1 MAGIVGGWERAQA
14 VLAGRYRLDELIGR
28 GGTGEVW
35 RGHDLRPGWP
45 VAVKI
50 LSPQV
55 TDVSMRE
62 RFAREARTAAR
73 VVHPNVVTVFDVGEH
88 EGRPFLVMELL
99 TGRDLA
105 TELAEDGPPG
115 ISAMCRLAGQ
125 AAVGLDAAHRA
136 GVVHRDVKPA
146 NLHRSGDGA
155 LKVVDFGTARVATEA
170 ATRLTSGG
178 DVVGTAAYLSP
189 EQILGEAG
197 DAASDLYAL
206 GCVCYELL
214 CGRPPF
220 VGPAADLISQHVR
233 SLPEPPRRHR
243 PDVPVELE
251 RLVLALLEKDPAA
264 RPPSGE
270 VVRRVLAGVARQVA
284 PRARDG
290 AAPPPPEP
298 EPGPPARAWTTE
310 APSTRAWTT
319 EAPSTRAWT
328 TEAPSTRARSTEAPS
343 TRARSTE
350 APSTRARSTEALST
364 EARSTEVRSR
374 EVRRVDARSTEA
386 PSTRAWTAEARST
399 EAGAARD
406 WTAEARS
413 TEVWAAEAWTARAR
427 TGEAARSA
435 ESVPGR
441 LRGWHVGAGLGV
453 LAALVAGALWTSA
466 PPDPAGSA
474 AAAITSAAPSATRSG
489 PSGLPSAPPSPSR
502 TASQSV
508 SAAPS
513 PAPSRTAAAQG
524 WRARLL
530 ALSRAVTEQ
539 ERRGGIDRKLA
550 RKIRGKIAKI
560 AGKLQEGKGG
570 DARDE
575 LRELGRDLA
584 EARRKGRLASEG
596 PLLTFLR
603 DSGFALASPPRGR
616 GSDDD

>member
-1 MAGIVGGWERAQA
+1 MPGSESMAGIVGGWERAQA
-14 VLAGRYRLDELIGR
+14 VLAGRYRLEELIGR

-88 EGRPFLVMELL
+88 KGRPFLVMELL

-105 TELAEDGPPG
+105 TELAEDGPPD
-115 ISAMCRLAGQ
+115 IFAMCRLAGQ

-178 DVVGTAAYLSP
+178 DVIGTAAYLSP

-233 SLPEPPRRHR
+233 SLPDPPRRHR
-243 PDVPVELE
+243 PDVPAELE

-284 PRARDG
+284 PRARDA
-290 AAPPPPEP
+290 AAPPPSEP
-298 EPGPPARAWTTE
+298 DPGPPARG
-310 APSTRAWTT
+310 R
-319 EAPSTRAWT
+319 
-328 TEAPSTRARSTEAPS
+328 
-343 TRARSTE
+343 
-350 APSTRARSTEALST
+350 
-364 EARSTEVRSR
+364 
-374 EVRRVDARSTEA
+374 
-386 PSTRAWTAEARST
+386 TAEAQ
-399 EAGAARD
+399 AG
-406 WTAEARS
+406 WARS
-413 TEVWAAEAWTARAR
+413 TEVWTARSR
-427 TGEAARSA
+427 TEEVARSA
-435 ESVPGR
+435 GAVPGR

-453 LAALVAGALWTSA
+453 LAVLVAGALWTSDPA
-466 PPDPAGSA
+466 DPAGSA
-474 AAAITSAAPSATRSG
+474 AAAITSAAPAATRSG
-489 PSGLPSAPPSPSR
+489 PPSASPSPSR
-502 TASQSV
+502 TASQRV

-513 PAPSRTAAAQG
+513 PTPSRTAASQG

-530 ALSRAVTEQ
+530 AFSRAVTEQ
-539 ERRGGIDRKLA
+539 ERQGGIDRKLA
-550 RKIRGKIAKI
+550 RKLRGKIAKI
-560 AGKLQEGKGG
+560 AGKIQEGKSE

-575 LRELGRDLA
+575 LREIGRDLA

-596 PLLTFLR
+596 PLLDFLR
-603 DSGFALASPPRGR
+603 DSGLLRDSGSALTSPPRGR
-616 GSDDD
+616 DSDDD

>member
-1 MAGIVGGWERAQA
+1 MPGSESMAGIVGGWERAQA
-14 VLAGRYRLDELIGR
+14 VLAGRYRLEELIGR
-28 GGTGEVW
+28 GRTGEVW

-88 EGRPFLVMELL
+88 KGRPFLVMELL

-115 ISAMCRLAGQ
+115 IFAMCRLAGQ

-178 DVVGTAAYLSP
+178 DVIGTAAYLSP

-220 VGPAADLISQHVR
+220 VGSAADLISQHVR
-233 SLPEPPRRHR
+233 GLPDPPRRHR
-243 PDVPVELE
+243 PDVPAELE

-270 VVRRVLAGVARQVA
+270 VVRRVLAEVARQVA
-284 PRARDG
+284 PRARDA

-298 EPGPPARAWTTE
+298 EPGPPARA
-310 APSTRAWTT
+310 RM
-319 EAPSTRAWT
+319 
-328 TEAPSTRARSTEAPS
+328 
-343 TRARSTE
+343 
-350 APSTRARSTEALST
+350 
-364 EARSTEVRSR
+364 
-374 EVRRVDARSTEA
+374 
-386 PSTRAWTAEARST
+386 AEAQAVR
-399 EAGAARD
+399 AQ
-406 WTAEARS
+406 S
-413 TEVWAAEAWTARAR
+413 TEVWTPEAWTARPR

-435 ESVPGR
+435 GAVPGR

-453 LAALVAGALWTSA
+453 LAVLAAGALWTSA
-466 PPDPAGSA
+466 PADPAGSA
-474 AAAITSAAPSATRSG
+474 AAAITSAAPAATRSG
-489 PSGLPSAPPSPSR
+489 PPSPSPSR
-502 TASQSV
+502 TASQRV

-513 PAPSRTAAAQG
+513 PAPSRTTASQG

-530 ALSRAVTEQ
+530 AFSRAVTEQ
-539 ERRGGIDRKLA
+539 ERQGGIDRKLA
-550 RKIRGKIAKI
+550 RKLRGKIAKI
-560 AGKLQEGKGG
+560 AGKIQEGKGG

-575 LRELGRDLA
+575 LREIGRDLA
-584 EARRKGRLASEG
+584 EARRKGRLAPEG
-596 PLLTFLR
+596 PLLVFLR
-603 DSGFALASPPRGR
+603 DSGFTLTSPPRGR

>member
-1 MAGIVGGWERAQA
+1 MPGSESMAGIVGGWERAQA
-14 VLAGRYRLDELIGR
+14 VLAGRYRLEELIGR

-178 DVVGTAAYLSP
+178 DVIGTAAYLSP

-233 SLPEPPRRHR
+233 GVPEPPRRHR
-243 PDVPVELE
+243 PDVPAELE

-290 AAPPPPEP
+290 AAPPPPPEP
-298 EPGPPARAWTTE
+298 EQGPPARTRTTE
-310 APSTRAWTT
+310 AP
-319 EAPSTRAWT
+319 PV
-328 TEAPSTRARSTEAPS
+328 RARTAD
-343 TRARSTE
+343 
-350 APSTRARSTEALST
+350 
-364 EARSTEVRSR
+364 ARSTEVRST

-386 PSTRAWTAEARST
+386 GAARAWTAEV
-399 EAGAARD
+399 
-406 WTAEARS
+406 RS
-413 TEVWAAEAWTARAR
+413 TEVWTAEAWTARAR
-427 TGEAARSA
+427 TEEAARSA

-474 AAAITSAAPSATRSG
+474 AVAITSAAPSVTRSG
-489 PSGLPSAPPSPSR
+489 PPSGLPSAPPSPSR
-502 TASQSV
+502 TASQNV

-513 PAPSRTAAAQG
+513 PAPSRTTAAQG

-530 ALSRAVTEQ
+530 AFSRAVTEQ

-560 AGKLQEGKGG
+560 AGKIQEGKGG
-570 DARDE
+570 DARGE

-603 DSGFALASPPRGR
+603 DSGFTLTSPPRGR

>member
-1 MAGIVGGWERAQA
+1 MPGSESMAGIVGGWERAQA
-14 VLAGRYRLDELIGR
+14 VLAGRYRLEELIGR

-233 SLPEPPRRHR
+233 SLPEPPRRYR
-243 PDVPVELE
+243 PDVPAELE

-270 VVRRVLAGVARQVA
+270 VVRRVLAGVARQVT

-290 AAPPPPEP
+290 AAPPPEP
-298 EPGPPARAWTTE
+298 EPGPPARA
-310 APSTRAWTT
+310 
-319 EAPSTRAWT
+319 
-328 TEAPSTRARSTEAPS
+328 RSTEAGAA
-343 TRARSTE
+343 RARI
-350 APSTRARSTEALST
+350 A
-364 EARSTEVRSR
+364 EARSTEVRST
-374 EVRRVDARSTEA
+374 EARSTDA
-386 PSTRAWTAEARST
+386 GAARAWTAEARST
-399 EAGAARD
+399 
-406 WTAEARS
+406 EARS
-413 TEVWAAEAWTARAR
+413 TEVWAAEAWTVRAR
-427 TGEAARSA
+427 TEEAARSA
-435 ESVPGR
+435 EAVPGR

-474 AAAITSAAPSATRSG
+474 VAAITSATPAATRSG
-489 PSGLPSAPPSPSR
+489 PSAPPSPSR

-603 DSGFALASPPRGR
+603 DSGFTLASPPRGR

>member
-1 MAGIVGGWERAQA
+1 MPGSESMAGIVGGWERAQA
-14 VLAGRYRLDELIGR
+14 VLAGRYRLEELIGR

-88 EGRPFLVMELL
+88 KGRPFLVMELL

-105 TELAEDGPPG
+105 TELAEDGPPD
-115 ISAMCRLAGQ
+115 IFAMCRLAGQ

-178 DVVGTAAYLSP
+178 DVIGTAAYLSP

-233 SLPEPPRRHR
+233 SLPDPPRRHR
-243 PDVPVELE
+243 PDVPAELE

-284 PRARDG
+284 PRARDA
-290 AAPPPPEP
+290 AAPPPPAP
-298 EPGPPARAWTTE
+298 EPGPPPAR
-310 APSTRAWTT
+310 TR
-319 EAPSTRAWT
+319 
-328 TEAPSTRARSTEAPS
+328 
-343 TRARSTE
+343 
-350 APSTRARSTEALST
+350 
-364 EARSTEVRSR
+364 
-374 EVRRVDARSTEA
+374 
-386 PSTRAWTAEARST
+386 TAEAQ
-399 EAGAARD
+399 AGR
-406 WTAEARS
+406 ARS
-413 TEVWAAEAWTARAR
+413 TEVWTAQARLTQARPTEARLAEARSVEARTAEAQGVRAQSTEVWTARSR
-427 TGEAARSA
+427 TEEGARSA
-435 ESVPGR
+435 GAVPGR

-453 LAALVAGALWTSA
+453 LAVLVAGALWTSA
-466 PPDPAGSA
+466 PADPAGSA
-474 AAAITSAAPSATRSG
+474 AAAITSAAPAATRSG
-489 PSGLPSAPPSPSR
+489 PPSAPPSPSR
-502 TASQSV
+502 TASQRV

-513 PAPSRTAAAQG
+513 PAPSRTAASQG
-524 WRARLL
+524 WQARLL
-530 ALSRAVTEQ
+530 AFSRAVTEQ
-539 ERRGGIDRKLA
+539 ERQRGIDRKLA
-550 RKIRGKIAKI
+550 RKLRGKIAKI
-560 AGKLQEGKGG
+560 TGKIQEGKSE

-575 LRELGRDLA
+575 LREIGRDLA

-596 PLLTFLR
+596 PLLDFLRGSGFLR
-603 DSGFALASPPRGR
+603 DSGSALTSPPRGR
-616 GSDDD
+616 DSDDD

>member
-1 MAGIVGGWERAQA
+1 MPGSESMAGIVGGWERAQA
-14 VLAGRYRLDELIGR
+14 VLAGRYRLEELIGR

-88 EGRPFLVMELL
+88 KGRPFLVMELL

-115 ISAMCRLAGQ
+115 IFAMCRLAGQ

-178 DVVGTAAYLSP
+178 DVIGTAAYLSP

-233 SLPEPPRRHR
+233 SLPDPPRRYR
-243 PDVPVELE
+243 PDVPAELE

-284 PRARDG
+284 PRARDA

-298 EPGPPARAWTTE
+298 EPGPPARA
-310 APSTRAWTT
+310 R
-319 EAPSTRAWT
+319 
-328 TEAPSTRARSTEAPS
+328 
-343 TRARSTE
+343 
-350 APSTRARSTEALST
+350 
-364 EARSTEVRSR
+364 
-374 EVRRVDARSTEA
+374 
-386 PSTRAWTAEARST
+386 TAEAQAVR
-399 EAGAARD
+399 
-406 WTAEARS
+406 ARS
-413 TEVWAAEAWTARAR
+413 TEVWTAEARTAEAQAVRAQSTEVWTAEARPTEARPTEARLAEARSMEARTAEAQAVRAQSTEVWTAEAWTARSR

-435 ESVPGR
+435 GAVPGR

-453 LAALVAGALWTSA
+453 LAVLAAGALWTSA
-466 PPDPAGSA
+466 PAAPADPAGS
-474 AAAITSAAPSATRSG
+474 AAAITSAAPAAP
-489 PSGLPSAPPSPSR
+489 PSGPPSPSR
-502 TASQSV
+502 TASQRV

-513 PAPSRTAAAQG
+513 PAPSRTTASQG

-530 ALSRAVTEQ
+530 AFSRAVTEQ
-539 ERRGGIDRKLA
+539 ERQGGIDRKLA
-550 RKIRGKIAKI
+550 RKLRGKIAKI
-560 AGKLQEGKGG
+560 AGKIQEGKGG
-570 DARDE
+570 GARDE
-575 LRELGRDLA
+575 LRKIGRDLA

-596 PLLTFLR
+596 PLLVFLR
-603 DSGFALASPPRGR
+603 DSGSALTSPPRGR
-616 GSDDD
+616 DSDDD